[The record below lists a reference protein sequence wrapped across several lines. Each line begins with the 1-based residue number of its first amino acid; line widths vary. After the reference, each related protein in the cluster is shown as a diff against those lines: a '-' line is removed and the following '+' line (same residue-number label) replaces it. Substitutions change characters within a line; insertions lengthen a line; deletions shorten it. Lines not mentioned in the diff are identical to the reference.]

1 MAGRSHR
8 PRAGREA
15 DLRRL
20 LDLLRSAVLR
30 GAFPDGLLPAETE
43 LMAAYGVGR
52 ATVREALAVLR
63 REGLIDRRPGV
74 GTHAVVKAV
83 MTRLAEAHGVAPPS
97 QESLLN
103 RRLRPQVLDRSTI
116 PLPEAAA
123 QRLGVPAGTP
133 CLRLEYV
140 SLYGDE
146 PHGMATNYVLSPE
159 ADRLR
164 GRPFV
169 HDWYALLNEAG
180 VTYEESEFICG
191 CTPADAATA
200 ARLGVAEGAPLI
212 TMEQVIRDAGGRP
225 FNLAFI
231 HVRGDRFLFVS
242 NAARR
247 APLP

>member
-1 MAGRSHR
+1 
-8 PRAGREA
+8 
-15 DLRRL
+15 
-20 LDLLRSAVLR
+20 
-30 GAFPDGLLPAETE
+30 
-43 LMAAYGVGR
+43 
-52 ATVREALAVLR
+52 VLR

-140 SLYGDE
+140 SLYGDA

-159 ADRLR
+159 A
-164 GRPFV
+164 
-169 HDWYALLNEAG
+169 
-180 VTYEESEFICG
+180 
-191 CTPADAATA
+191 
-200 ARLGVAEGAPLI
+200 
-212 TMEQVIRDAGGRP
+212 
-225 FNLAFI
+225 
-231 HVRGDRFLFVS
+231 
-242 NAARR
+242 
-247 APLP
+247 